1 MTQAEGE
8 LSRMAQ
14 LSVDLEM
21 SCWMLASLSAKL
33 SMLRS
38 DLGQT
43 FRMLRR
49 ETLTKV
55 MDGLSLDH
63 LL

>member
-1 MTQAEGE
+1 MTQVEGE

-43 FRMLRR
+43 FRMLR
-49 ETLTKV
+49 
-55 MDGLSLDH
+55 G
-63 LL
+63 

>member
-1 MTQAEGE
+1 VTQVEGE

-21 SCWMLASLSAKL
+21 SCWILVSLSAKF
-33 SMLRS
+33 STLRS

-43 FRMLRR
+43 FRMLR
-49 ETLTKV
+49 
-55 MDGLSLDH
+55 S
-63 LL
+63 